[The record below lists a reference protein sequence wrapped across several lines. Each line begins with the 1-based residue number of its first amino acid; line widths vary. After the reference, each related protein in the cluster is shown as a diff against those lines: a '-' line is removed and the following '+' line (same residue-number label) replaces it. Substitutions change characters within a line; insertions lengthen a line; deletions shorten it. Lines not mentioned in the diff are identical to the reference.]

1 MKKGKEIFKKTVLV
15 MSDAMKILNEENR
28 KALLRSG
35 MSVTVSGLF
44 ESHFNRMIR
53 WPQIVASDLRIW
65 WSKVVEN
72 MSDISILFIKQLHSQ
87 TLELG

>member
-1 MKKGKEIFKKTVLV
+1 MGTSNIYHMGQGRELEREMKKLRRMKNWEGMVLMKKGKEIFKKTVLV

-35 MSVTVSGLF
+35 MSVTVSGLL

-53 WPQIVASDLRIW
+53 
-65 WSKVVEN
+65 
-72 MSDISILFIKQLHSQ
+72 
-87 TLELG
+87 

>member
-1 MKKGKEIFKKTVLV
+1 MGQGRELEREMKKLRRMKNWEGMVLMKKGKEIFKKTVLV
-15 MSDAMKILNEENR
+15 MSDAMESLNEENR

-53 WPQIVASDLRIW
+53 
-65 WSKVVEN
+65 
-72 MSDISILFIKQLHSQ
+72 
-87 TLELG
+87 

>member
-1 MKKGKEIFKKTVLV
+1 MGTSNIYHMGQGRELEREMKKLRRMKNWEGMVLMKKGKEIFKKTVLV
-15 MSDAMKILNEENR
+15 MSDAMESLNEENR

-53 WPQIVASDLRIW
+53 
-65 WSKVVEN
+65 
-72 MSDISILFIKQLHSQ
+72 
-87 TLELG
+87 